1 MAERPRLTG
10 SLRAFS
16 GVGIPIAYSTA
27 DELRDELAEKRRR
40 RNESK
45 SITWRDLR
53 KIVDETCPSKDKR
66 NVSVGYD
73 ELSIFFSFSFD
84 FSLPF
89 YARLH
94 PNPIQF

>member
-53 KIVDETCPSKDKR
+53 KIVDETCPAKDKR
-66 NVSVGYD
+66 SVSVDYI
-73 ELSIFFSFSFD
+73 EVPRFVLFSFD
-84 FSLPF
+84 FS
-89 YARLH
+89 
-94 PNPIQF
+94 